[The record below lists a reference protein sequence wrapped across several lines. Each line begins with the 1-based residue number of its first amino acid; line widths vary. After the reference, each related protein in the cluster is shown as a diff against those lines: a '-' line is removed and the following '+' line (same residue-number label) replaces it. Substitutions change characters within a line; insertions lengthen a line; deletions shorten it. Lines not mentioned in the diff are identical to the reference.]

1 MSESCSH
8 GAGTEMVIDVVEG
21 VSGDVKATDS
31 VRDAT
36 TVQHHGVC

>member
-1 MSESCSH
+1 MSESRSH
-8 GAGTEMVIDVVEG
+8 GPGTETVVDVVEG
-21 VSGDVKATDS
+21 VSRDVKVTDS

>member
-1 MSESCSH
+1 MSESRSH
-8 GAGTEMVIDVVEG
+8 GAETEVIIDMVEG